1 VDAPFEVLGI
11 DPDAD
16 EAEID
21 QAYRRRVIET
31 HPDQGGS
38 ARAFQRVKAAYE
50 AIQTARVDTADADP
64 RDGDEGSTRSRPSGS
79 RVEYLNYEV
88 IDDHGW
94 SLDDDDLFEKAANAN
109 LDPADYGEFL
119 AEPSETL
126 LEAAENRGFAWP
138 YACRGGACANCA
150 VAVVE
155 GEMTEPID
163 HVLSAELLDR
173 GIRLSCIA
181 APTTARLRIVYNVK
195 HMPDLDDLRLPP
207 YRFERARS
215 VD

>member
-1 VDAPFEVLGI
+1 VDAPFEVLGV

-16 EAEID
+16 ESEID

-50 AIQTARVDTADADP
+50 AIVAGRADEDADAA
-64 RDGDEGSTRSRPSGS
+64 DGESRTEPSRPAGC
-79 RVEYLNYEV
+79 RVTYLNYEV
-88 IDDHGW
+88 IEDRGW
-94 SLDDDDLFEKAANAN
+94 HLEDDDLFEKAAAAS

-126 LEAAENRGFAWP
+126 LQAAENRGFAWP
-138 YACRGGACANCA
+138 YACRGGACVNCA
-150 VAVVE
+150 VVVVE
-155 GEMTEPID
+155 GEMTVPID
-163 HVLSAELLDR
+163 HVLPTEMLER
-173 GIRLSCIA
+173 GIQLSCIG
-181 APTTARLRIVYNVK
+181 APTTAELQVVYNVK
-195 HMPDLDDLRLPP
+195 GMPELDDLILPP

-215 VD
+215 ID

>member
-1 VDAPFEVLGI
+1 MDAPFEVLGV

-16 EAEID
+16 ESEID
-21 QAYRRRVIET
+21 RAYRRRVMET

-50 AIQTARVDTADADP
+50 AIMEGRLH
-64 RDGDEGSTRSRPSGS
+64 DGDGDGDGADRREPSRPEGS
-79 RVEYLNYEV
+79 RVEYLNYAV
-88 IDDHGW
+88 IEDHGW
-94 SLDDDDLFEKAANAN
+94 SLDDDDLFEKAAAAD
-109 LDPADYGEFL
+109 LDPTDYGEFL

-126 LEAAENRGFAWP
+126 LQAAENRGFAWP

-155 GEMTEPID
+155 GEMTVPID
-163 HVLSAELLDR
+163 HVLSTEMLER
-173 GIRLSCIA
+173 GIQLSCIG
-181 APTTARLRIVYNVK
+181 APTTAELKVVYNVK
-195 HMPDLDDLRLPP
+195 QMPDLDDLILPP
-207 YRFERARS
+207 YRFERTQS